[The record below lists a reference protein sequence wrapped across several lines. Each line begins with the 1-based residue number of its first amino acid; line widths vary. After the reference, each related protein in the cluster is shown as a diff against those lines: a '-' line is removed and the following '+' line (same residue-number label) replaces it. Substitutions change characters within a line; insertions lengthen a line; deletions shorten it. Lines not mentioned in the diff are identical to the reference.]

1 MNLSEQT
8 VSILKNFSSIN
19 QNLLVK
25 QGKVINTMS
34 AMKNIVAKAEV
45 EEEFPVEFAIYD
57 LNEFLSCLSIFAKP
71 ELTFEDGFVIINRQS
86 NSGEVIITEKGNN
99 EFDRLTRLAG
109 LPPLSELEPLVGQ
122 SNECPSNKSSYNQ
135 NTN

>member
-1 MNLSEQT
+1 MRKRTGLSKTQAT
-8 VSILKNFSSIN
+8 RYGALISVMCGRTPF
-19 QNLLVK
+19 QYLLDK
-25 QGKVINTMS
+25 LM
-34 AMKNIVAKAEV
+34 
-45 EEEFPVEFAIYD
+45 D
-57 LNEFLSCLSIFAKP
+57 
-71 ELTFEDGFVIINRQS
+71 DGFVIINRQS

-122 SNECPSNKSSYNQ
+122 SNECTSNKDSYNQ